1 MVARWK
7 CKSRAKK
14 LLTYNMITE
23 ATAGEKLIKGG
34 SASGAVMKIRGHPH
48 LGMRGREKI
57 LEEIRGKP

>member
-1 MVARWK
+1 M
-7 CKSRAKK
+7 
-14 LLTYNMITE
+14 E